1 MYGIRTIFVNHD
13 KASLLAGGFA
23 TDGPRV
29 EETISLVRQEWE
41 RLRQDGP
48 TSAELEAAKKNMI
61 GAWPLKFTS
70 TSRIA
75 DFLYFLQDQDLPED
89 YFEKRNGYV
98 QAVTMKDVRR
108 VAARLLDLD
117 RLTFVVAGRAETQ
130 KRQPD
135 IPS

>member
-1 MYGIRTIFVNHD
+1 MWNPNDIREPRQGVFVGRRFCN
-13 KASLLAGGFA
+13 GW
-23 TDGPRV
+23 PRV

-75 DFLYFLQDQDLPED
+75 DFLYFLQDPVAGRL
-89 YFEKRNGYV
+89 FRKAGGYV
-98 QAVTMKDVRR
+98 QAVTMKMSAGC
-108 VAARLLDLD
+108 AALD
-117 RLTFVVAGRAETQ
+117 
-130 KRQPD
+130 
-135 IPS
+135 